1 MLLKKCSSLVHRQ
14 EIKHVFTHRRL
25 WMQIWE
31 ASLQEQY
38 CFDDPTLQWVDLY
51 KLGHYGLPQPI
62 KMLLQGLSLAR
73 DVGTKS

>member
-1 MLLKKCSSLVHRQ
+1 LIKKCSSLVHQ
-14 EIKHVFTHRRL
+14 TEIKHVFTHRRL